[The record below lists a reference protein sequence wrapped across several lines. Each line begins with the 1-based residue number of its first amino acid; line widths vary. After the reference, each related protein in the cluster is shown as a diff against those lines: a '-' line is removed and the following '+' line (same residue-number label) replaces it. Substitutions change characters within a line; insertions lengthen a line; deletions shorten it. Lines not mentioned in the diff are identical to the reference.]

1 MNEFC
6 NRVEAQRQILR
17 IVNHRT
23 WRIEELFGLS
33 SKAID
38 RWIEANRLDSDSAL
52 VRLVTSASSKLF
64 FLANKSQEQ
73 ISPEY
78 QTAALE
84 IAAIADAI
92 AAQINGASTDVASV
106 G

>member
-6 NRVEAQRQILR
+6 NRIEAQRQILR
-17 IVNHRT
+17 RVNRRT
-23 WRIEELFGLS
+23 YRKEELFGLS
-33 SKAID
+33 TKAID
-38 RWIEANRLDSDSAL
+38 RWIEANRLDADSAL
-52 VRLVTSASSKLF
+52 VQLVTTASSKLF

-78 QTAALE
+78 QTTASE
-84 IAAIADAI
+84 IASIADAI
-92 AAQINGASTDVASV
+92 EVEIACASAGAF